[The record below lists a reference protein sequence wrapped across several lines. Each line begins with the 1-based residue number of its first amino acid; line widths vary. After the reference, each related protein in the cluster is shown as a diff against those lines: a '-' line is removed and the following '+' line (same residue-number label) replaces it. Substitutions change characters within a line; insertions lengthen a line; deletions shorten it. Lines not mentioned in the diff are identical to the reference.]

1 LSLKPG
7 KFQLSVAQNRGAPQK
22 PLERTQNWIKLG
34 GKVISINV
42 VLMDRQKT
50 RRYPAMG
57 QGALRSSSYTIHRG
71 RLVAFLTSGCI
82 LENPKIRKSAHFSN
96 YENCAARFVRKFLY
110 KNFYAPKAACI
121 CELLLG
127 FSRSAQKREGGR
139 TASLPCA
146 ARKLCLIDLAYGQV
160 R

>member
-1 LSLKPG
+1 MPL
-7 KFQLSVAQNRGAPQK
+7 VAARGVW
-22 PLERTQNWIKLG
+22 N
-34 GKVISINV
+34 VSINV

-127 FSRSAQKREGGR
+127 FSRSAQKKREDVPPPSR
-139 TASLPCA
+139 VRPENYALLIWLMAKFVSLLFVA
-146 ARKLCLIDLAYGQV
+146 FS
-160 R
+160 